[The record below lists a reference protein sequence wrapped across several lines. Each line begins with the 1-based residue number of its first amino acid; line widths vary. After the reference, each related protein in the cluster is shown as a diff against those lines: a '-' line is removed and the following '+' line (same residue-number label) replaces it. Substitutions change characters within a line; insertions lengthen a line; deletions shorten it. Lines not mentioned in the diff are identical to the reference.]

1 MRRTQLVG
9 MVIVVAVVGCG
20 RGTGNTGAGA
30 TVVAASGD
38 VVPSAISAT
47 SAATPLV
54 QGSFAAVAKAVT
66 PAVVAIESLQG
77 PDTSGEDQEAGGQQQ
92 LPPGL
97 LPPGLMPPGGRGGP
111 GGDGDDGGSQ
121 MPRRAL
127 GSGFLVTADGLILTN
142 NHVVADARQL
152 TVGLS
157 DRRIFPAKIIGRDP
171 STDVALI
178 KIDGSQLPTLPLGDD
193 STVQVGDPV
202 LAVGD
207 PLGLDFTV
215 TSGIISAKGRSGS
228 LRGLFA
234 STYAIVDFLQTDAV
248 VNPGNS
254 GGPLVDMQGRAI
266 GINTAIASPTGVYA
280 GYGFAVP
287 ISIARIVMDE
297 LQKYGRVRHPILGI
311 AVQDVG
317 PADAAAAG
325 LHEIRGALVGGLTGP
340 TSPAAKAGLA
350 PGDVITAI
358 DGHPVNR
365 VSDLQRV
372 IFGYQPGQTVTVDAM
387 RFGARRT
394 VKLTLEEPPPPGAAR
409 LASNDANGNSAASS
423 HLGLG
428 VSPITPDIAAQLQ
441 LPTGTTGV
449 AVVRVDPAGPAAQQ
463 IAPGDIITAVLGPG
477 TQHAVHSV
485 DDLHQAVAHAANGV
499 VSLLV
504 YSPQAKGTRVV
515 NVALAH

>member
-1 MRRTQLVG
+1 MRRVQLVAVLA
-9 MVIVVAVVGCG
+9 MVGGAVGCG
-20 RGTGNTGAGA
+20 RGVGSPASVATVASGDLAPAA
-30 TVVAASGD
+30 TVVPTDMA
-38 VVPSAISAT
+38 
-47 SAATPLV
+47 
-54 QGSFAAVAKAVT
+54 SFATIAKAVT
-66 PAVVAIESLQG
+66 PAVVAIESVLG
-77 PDTSGEDQEAGGQQQ
+77 PDTTSGGEEEMRPSPGENGG
-92 LPPGL
+92 GENA
-97 LPPGLMPPGGRGGP
+97 
-111 GGDGDDGGSQ
+111 
-121 MPRRAL
+121 PRRAL
-127 GSGFLVTADGLILTN
+127 GSGFLVTSDGLILTN
-142 NHVVADARQL
+142 NHVVADSRTL

-157 DRRIFPAKIIGRDP
+157 DRRIFKAKIIGRDP

-178 KIDGSQLPTLPLGDD
+178 KIEGADLPTLPLGDD

-215 TSGIISAKGRSGS
+215 TSGLISAKGRRGS

-234 STYAIVDFLQTDAV
+234 SAYAVVDFLQTDAV
-248 VNPGNS
+248 INPGNS
-254 GGPLVDMQGRAI
+254 GGPLVDMHGRAI

-317 PADAAAAG
+317 PADAEAAG

-350 PGDVITAI
+350 AGDVILAV

-372 IFGYQPGQTVTVDAM
+372 IFGYQPGTTITIDAT

-394 VKLTLEEPPPPGAAR
+394 VKLTLGEPPDQTQLAGAGAASGTGT
-409 LASNDANGNSAASS
+409 ASA
-423 HLGLG
+423 HLGIG
-428 VSPITPDIAAQLQ
+428 VAPLTPDLAGQLQ
-441 LPTGTTGV
+441 LPAGATGL
-449 AVVRVDPAGPAAQQ
+449 AVVRVDPTGPAARQL
-463 IAPGDIITAVLGPG
+463 APGDVITAVLGPG
-477 TQHAVHSV
+477 TQHPVHSI
-485 DDLHQAVAHAANGV
+485 DDLHYAVDHASNGV

-504 YSPQAKGTRVV
+504 FSPQSNGSHVV
-515 NVALAH
+515 NIALVR